1 MMMDAAFVDRRAD
14 AIVGSALLRDAILVA
29 KGRKPVGVIPR
40 IRKRKMVT
48 KPRIRK
54 RKMVTTPRKQ
64 TAQIPIPP
72 RHFPECCDKCGS
84 PLKPERRLISHIQA
98 EVSAYY
104 KLHPNSMTS
113 QQRRQS
119 ICHPRQIAMFL
130 SAELT
135 PKSLP
140 EIGRR
145 FGGRDHTT
153 VIHAIRAVKR
163 RMENDPEVA
172 ADVMVLREKLEG

>member
-48 KPRIRK
+48 K
-54 RKMVTTPRKQ
+54 PRKQ

-130 SAELT
+130 AAELT